1 MNIVATHILE
11 CQQNTQVFDQ
21 TNGVHVTMKIRIKS
35 HKKLLNCTQLRME
48 LKIKNMN
55 RGHFGRHM

>member
-35 HKKLLNCTQLRME
+35 HKK
-48 LKIKNMN
+48 
-55 RGHFGRHM
+55 